1 MKLQKGTDTAFV
13 FKISPFISGIFLFAY
28 CSIIFGISSFSRP
41 TEDLNLPTG
50 TWPHL
55 IEYAGLGLL
64 AYVFFAVRAK
74 RAFLFAVLFSVLYAA
89 SDELHQYFVP
99 GRTCEFW
106 DFFMDTCGI
115 FVSCLF
121 MSFLEKKKLIKIES
135 LKSQT

>member
-74 RAFLFAVLFSVLYAA
+74 R
-89 SDELHQYFVP
+89 
-99 GRTCEFW
+99 
-106 DFFMDTCGI
+106 
-115 FVSCLF
+115 
-121 MSFLEKKKLIKIES
+121 SFLVCRSILGFVCCFRRATSIFCSRQNMRILGFLHGFLWNLCQLSFYELS
-135 LKSQT
+135 